1 MSLYKNP
8 ALPKVAQS
16 SRSREKNTM
25 EFWIVLGV
33 LVLLAKSARLRD
45 APEDYHPTTQ
55 HGGNFKFSFSSQLL
69 CSSLSIKLFLF
80 FPPCLPPNQ
89 FSLQIALPGRCPEF
103 CAEVYQ
109 PVCGSDGETYS
120 NRCYLQMV
128 STKCLL
134 TKFRR
139 KS

>member
-16 SRSREKNTM
+16 SQSREKNTM
-25 EFWIVLGV
+25 EFWIVLGL

-45 APEDYHPTTQ
+45 VPEDYHPTTP
-55 HGGNFKFSFSSQLL
+55 HGGDLKIFFIAVVLL
-69 CSSLSIKLFLF
+69 FFVKLFLF

-89 FSLQIALPGRCPEF
+89 FSLQIALPGRCPIF
-103 CAEVYQ
+103 CAGFYQ

-120 NRCYLQMV
+120 NRCYLLMV
-128 STKCLL
+128 STIYLS
-134 TKFRR
+134 TKLRR